1 MSMSAAAISNGLAAT
16 AQQGFSALATTAG
29 DARTMH
35 DEIKPPAVL
44 DAFEDVPDE
53 IAKGY

>member
-1 MSMSAAAISNGLAAT
+1 MSVSAAAISHGLAAT
-16 AQQGFSALATTAG
+16 AQQGFSALATAAG

-35 DEIKPPAVL
+35 DEIKPPALL
-44 DAFEDVPDE
+44 DAFEDVPDK